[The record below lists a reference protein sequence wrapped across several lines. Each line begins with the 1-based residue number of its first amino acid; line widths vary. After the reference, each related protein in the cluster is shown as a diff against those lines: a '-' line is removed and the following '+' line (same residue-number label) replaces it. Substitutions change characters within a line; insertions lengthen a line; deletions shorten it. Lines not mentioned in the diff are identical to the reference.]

1 VNIAIPGISAALL
14 YLLTTAL
21 LARNLT
27 RGAEANA
34 RLQRGLLLPTVGAWL
49 LHAFVLYQLVVSQWI
64 TLGFFHALSASSWLL
79 VGLILIARRGRT
91 LDPVG
96 IVVYPIASLTLLLE
110 LRFPEPIKS
119 SAASAALDSHILF
132 SMLAYSLLGI
142 AALLA
147 VLLLIQDRQ
156 LRNKH
161 PGGFMRALPP
171 LAQVETLM
179 FRVLQLGFV
188 LLSIALVTGFVFLE
202 DLFAQHLAHKT
213 VLSLLSWLLFA
224 SLLWGHLRHGW
235 RGRHAVRWLL
245 GGYVA
250 LLIGYFGSKFV
261 LEVLLT
267 Q

>member
-1 VNIAIPGISAALL
+1 MNIAILGILAALL

-21 LARNLT
+21 LARNLM
-27 RGAEANA
+27 RGADA
-34 RLQRGLLLPTVGAWL
+34 RAQRSLLLPVGVAWL

-79 VGLILIARRGRT
+79 VSIVLFARGGRT
-91 LDPVG
+91 LDPIG
-96 IVVYPIASLTLLLE
+96 IVVYPLASLTLLLQ
-110 LRFPEPIKS
+110 LQFPASIKTH
-119 SAASAALDSHILF
+119 AASAALDTHILF

-179 FRVLQLGFV
+179 FRVLRLGFL
-188 LLSIALVTGFVFLE
+188 LLSIALITGFIFLE

-213 VLSLLSWLLFA
+213 VFSLLSWLLFA

>member
-1 VNIAIPGISAALL
+1 MNIAIPGILAALL

-21 LARNLT
+21 LARNLM
-27 RGAEANA
+27 RGADA
-34 RLQRGLLLPTVGAWL
+34 RAQRGLLLPVASAWL
-49 LHAFVLYQLVVSQWI
+49 LHGFVLYQLVVSQWI

-79 VGLILIARRGRT
+79 VTIVLLSRGRRT

-96 IVVYPIASLTLLLE
+96 IVVYPIASLTVLLE
-110 LRFPEPIKS
+110 LRFPASIKTHV
-119 SAASAALDSHILF
+119 ASAALDTHILF

-179 FRVLQLGFV
+179 FRVLQLGFL

-213 VLSLLSWLLFA
+213 VFSLLSWLLFA
-224 SLLWGHLRHGW
+224 SLLWGHVRHGW
-235 RGRHAVRWLL
+235 RGRYAVRWLL
-245 GGYVA
+245 GGYAA
-250 LLIGYFGSKFV
+250 LLVGYFGSKFV

>member
-1 VNIAIPGISAALL
+1 VNIALPGVLAALL

-21 LARNLT
+21 LARNLM
-27 RGAEANA
+27 RGADA
-34 RLQRGLLLPTVGAWL
+34 RAQRGLILPASIAWL
-49 LHAFVLYQLVVSQWI
+49 LHGFVLYQLVVSQWI

-79 VGLILIARRGRT
+79 VSIVLFARGGRT
-91 LDPVG
+91 LDPIG

-110 LRFPEPIKS
+110 LRFPASIKIH
-119 SAASAALDSHILF
+119 AASAALDTHILF

-179 FRVLQLGFV
+179 FRVLRLGFL
-188 LLSIALVTGFVFLE
+188 LLSIALVTGFIFLE

-213 VLSLLSWLLFA
+213 VFSLLSWLLFA

-235 RGRHAVRWLL
+235 RGRYAVRWLL
-245 GGYVA
+245 GGYTA